1 MSSVWLVK
9 NTEGSRIAQ
18 HSSIVGGS
26 TAKRVISCPGSVA
39 LVQQMPPKPSSKYA
53 DEGTLLHNVIAEI
66 LTTDQA
72 PEDYLGMVYEGITLD
87 QDLIDAKLRPALDA
101 LNDIDPDKT
110 MEYAV
115 EQVVGFGDLL
125 PGVFGSADLIGRL
138 GDRAIVLDWK
148 FGSGVAVDV
157 EENAQ
162 AMFYAAAAMRTPE
175 TAWAFEGA
183 AEIECII
190 VQPPS
195 VKRWVTTFDRIAQF
209 ERELLIAVKAAQ
221 LPDAPLSSGDHCRWC
236 AAKPVCPVMTG
247 VVDRALKNKLH
258 AIDAAQIGV
267 YLKQA
272 ELLEA
277 WISGVNELAYQMLD
291 EGLSVPGYKLVPKR
305 STRKW
310 IDDEAA
316 LSALERLGLDAKEL
330 VETSVVSPAKAEKLL
345 KKQKI
350 ALPADLVV
358 SISTGN
364 TLTTEDDPRPAV
376 MQIGKQLAS
385 ALGKL
390 V

>member
-1 MSSVWLVK
+1 M
-9 NTEGSRIAQ
+9 AQ
-18 HSSIVGGS
+18 HSTIVGGS
-26 TAKRVISCPGSVA
+26 TAKRVMACPGSVK

-66 LTTDQA
+66 LTTDRT
-72 PEDYLGMVYEGITLD
+72 PESYLGTVYEGITLD

-101 LNDIDPDKT
+101 LNEIDPNKE

-115 EQVVGFGDLL
+115 EQVVGFDTAL

-162 AMFYAAAAMRTPE
+162 AMFYAAAAMRTPA
-175 TAWAFEGA
+175 TMWAFQGVT
-183 AEIECII
+183 EIECII

-195 VKRWVTTFDRIAQF
+195 VKRWVTYPSRIASF
-209 ERELLIAVKAAQ
+209 ERELVLAVRGAM
-221 LPDAPLSSGDHCRWC
+221 LSDAPLSSGDHCRWC
-236 AAKPVCPVMTG
+236 AAKPICPVMTG
-247 VVDRALKNKLH
+247 AVDRALKNKLH

-310 IDDEAA
+310 IDDEVA
-316 LSALERLGLDAKEL
+316 LSALERLGLTTEEL

-350 ALPADLVV
+350 PLPADLVV

-364 TLTTEDDPRPAV
+364 TLATEDDPRPAV

>member
-1 MSSVWLVK
+1 M
-9 NTEGSRIAQ
+9 AQ
-18 HSSIVGGS
+18 HSTIVGGS
-26 TAKRVISCPGSVA
+26 TAKRVISCPGSVK

-66 LTTDQA
+66 LTTDRR
-72 PEDYLGMVYEGITLD
+72 PESYLGTVYEGITLD

-101 LNDIDPDKT
+101 LDEIDPDKEMT
-110 MEYAV
+110 YAV
-115 EQVVGFGDLL
+115 EQVVGFDTAL

-138 GDRAIVLDWK
+138 GNRAIVLDWK

-183 AEIECII
+183 TEIECII
-190 VQPPS
+190 VQPPY
-195 VKRWVTTFDRIAQF
+195 VKRWLTTPARIASF
-209 ERELLIAVKAAQ
+209 ERELVLAVRGAM
-221 LPDAPLSSGDHCRWC
+221 LPDAPLASGDHCRWC
-236 AAKPVCPVMTG
+236 AAKPVCPLMTG
-247 VVDRALKNKLH
+247 AVDRALKNKLH

-310 IDDEAA
+310 IDDEVA
-316 LSALERLGLDAKEL
+316 LSALERLGLTTEEL
-330 VETSVVSPAKAEKLL
+330 VETTVVSPAKAEKLL
-345 KKQKI
+345 KKQKVP
-350 ALPADLVV
+350 LPADLVV
-358 SISTGN
+358 AISTGN
-364 TLTTEDDPRPAV
+364 TLATEDDPRPAV
-376 MQIGKQLAS
+376 VQIGKQLAA

-390 V
+390 I

>member
-1 MSSVWLVK
+1 M
-9 NTEGSRIAQ
+9 AQ
-18 HSSIVGGS
+18 HSTIVGGS
-26 TAKRVISCPGSVA
+26 TAKRVMACPGSVK

-66 LTTDQA
+66 LTTDRT
-72 PEDYLGMVYEGITLD
+72 PESYLGTVYEGITLD

-101 LNDIDPDKT
+101 LNEIDPNKE

-115 EQVVGFGDLL
+115 EQVVGFDTAL

-138 GDRAIVLDWK
+138 GNRAIVLDWK

-162 AMFYAAAAMRTPE
+162 AMFYAAAAMRTPA
-175 TAWAFEGA
+175 TMWAFQGVT
-183 AEIECII
+183 EIECII

-195 VKRWVTTFDRIAQF
+195 VKRWVTYPSRIASF
-209 ERELLIAVKAAQ
+209 ERELVLAVRGAM
-221 LPDAPLSSGDHCRWC
+221 LSDAPLSSGDHCRWC
-236 AAKPVCPVMTG
+236 AAKPICPVMTG
-247 VVDRALKNKLH
+247 AVDRALKNKLH

-310 IDDEAA
+310 IDDDKA
-316 LSALERLGLDAKEL
+316 LAALERLGLTTEEL
-330 VETSVVSPAKAEKLL
+330 VETTVVSPAKAEKLL

-364 TLTTEDDPRPAV
+364 TLATEDDPRPAV

>member
-1 MSSVWLVK
+1 M
-9 NTEGSRIAQ
+9 AQ
-18 HSSIVGGS
+18 HSTIVGGS
-26 TAKRVISCPGSVA
+26 TAKRVMACPGSVK

-53 DEGTLLHNVIAEI
+53 DEGTLLHDVIADI
-66 LTTDQA
+66 LTTDRR
-72 PEDYLGMVYEGITLD
+72 PESYLGTVYEDITLD
-87 QDLIDAKLRPALDA
+87 LDLFDTKLRPALDA
-101 LNDIDPDKT
+101 LNEIDPNKE

-115 EQVVGFGDLL
+115 EQVVGFDTAL

-162 AMFYAAAAMRTPE
+162 AMFYAAAAMRTPA
-175 TAWAFEGA
+175 TMWAFQDA
-183 AEIECII
+183 TEIECII
-190 VQPPS
+190 VQPPY
-195 VKRWVTTFDRIAQF
+195 VKRWVTTPARIASF
-209 ERELLIAVKAAQ
+209 ERELVLAVRGAM
-221 LPDAPLSSGDHCRWC
+221 LPDAPLASGDHCRWC
-236 AAKPVCPVMTG
+236 AAKPVCPLMTG
-247 VVDRALKNKLH
+247 AVDRALKNKLH

-305 STRKW
+305 GTRKW
-310 IDDEAA
+310 IDDEVA
-316 LSALERLGLDAKEL
+316 LSALERLGLDKQEL
-330 VETSVVSPAKAEKLL
+330 VETTVVSPAKAEKLL

-350 ALPADLVV
+350 ALPATLVV
-358 SISTGN
+358 AISTGN
-364 TLTTEDDPRPAV
+364 TLATEDDPRPAV
-376 MQIGKQLAS
+376 VQIGKQLAS

>member
-1 MSSVWLVK
+1 M
-9 NTEGSRIAQ
+9 AQ

-66 LTTDQA
+66 LTTDRT
-72 PEDYLGMVYEGITLD
+72 PESYLGTVYEGITLD

-138 GDRAIVLDWK
+138 GNRAIVLDWK

-162 AMFYAAAAMRTPE
+162 AMFYAAAAMRTE
-175 TAWAFEGA
+175 ATAWAFEGA
-183 AEIECII
+183 TEIECII

-209 ERELLIAVKAAQ
+209 ERELLIAVKTAQ

-247 VVDRALKNKLH
+247 AVDRALKNKLH

-310 IDDEAA
+310 VDDDK
-316 LSALERLGLDAKEL
+316 ALEALEALGWPTREL
-330 VETSVVSPAKAEKLL
+330 VETTVISPAKAEKLL
-345 KKQKI
+345 KKQKVP
-350 ALPADLVV
+350 LPADLVV

-364 TLTTEDDPRPAV
+364 TLVTEDDPRPAV

>member
-1 MSSVWLVK
+1 M
-9 NTEGSRIAQ
+9 AQ
-18 HSSIVGGS
+18 HSTIVGGS
-26 TAKRVISCPGSVA
+26 TAKRVMACPGSVK

-66 LTTDQA
+66 LTTDRT
-72 PEDYLGMVYEGITLD
+72 PESYLGTVYEGITLD

-101 LNDIDPDKT
+101 LNEIDPNKE

-115 EQVVGFGDLL
+115 EQVVGFDTAL

-138 GDRAIVLDWK
+138 GNRAIVLDWK

-162 AMFYAAAAMRTPE
+162 AMFYAAAAMRTPA
-175 TAWAFEGA
+175 TMWAFQGVT
-183 AEIECII
+183 EIECII

-195 VKRWVTTFDRIAQF
+195 VKRWVTYPSRIASF
-209 ERELLIAVKAAQ
+209 ERELVLAVRGAM
-221 LPDAPLSSGDHCRWC
+221 LSDAPLSSGDHCRWC

-247 VVDRALKNKLH
+247 AVDRALKNKLH

-310 IDDEAA
+310 IDDEVA

-330 VETSVVSPAKAEKLL
+330 VETTVVSPAKAEKLL

-364 TLTTEDDPRPAV
+364 TLATEDDPRPAV

>member
-1 MSSVWLVK
+1 M
-9 NTEGSRIAQ
+9 AQ
-18 HSSIVGGS
+18 HSTIVGGS
-26 TAKRVISCPGSVA
+26 TAKRVMACPGSVK
-39 LVQQMPPKPSSKYA
+39 LVQQMPEKPSSKYA

-66 LTTDQA
+66 LTTDRT
-72 PEDYLGMVYEGITLD
+72 PESYLGTVYEGITLD
-87 QDLIDAKLRPALDA
+87 QDLFDTKLRPALDA
-101 LNDIDPDKT
+101 LDEIDPDKEMT
-110 MEYAV
+110 YAV
-115 EQVVGFGDLL
+115 EQVVGFDTAL
-125 PGVFGSADLIGRL
+125 PGVFGSADLIGRR

-183 AEIECII
+183 TEIECII

-209 ERELLIAVKAAQ
+209 ERELLIAVKTAQ
-221 LPDAPLSSGDHCRWC
+221 LPDAPLASGDHCRWC
-236 AAKPVCPVMTG
+236 AAKPTCPLMTG
-247 VVDRALKNKLH
+247 AVDRALKNKLH

-305 STRKW
+305 ATRKW
-310 IDDEAA
+310 IDDEVA
-316 LSALERLGLDAKEL
+316 LQALERLGLTTQEL
-330 VETSVVSPAKAEKLL
+330 VETTVVSPAKAEKLL

-364 TLTTEDDPRPAV
+364 TLATEDDPRPAV
-376 MQIGKQLAS
+376 VQIGQQLAA

>member
-1 MSSVWLVK
+1 M
-9 NTEGSRIAQ
+9 AQ
-18 HSSIVGGS
+18 HSTIVGGS
-26 TAKRVISCPGSVA
+26 TAKRVISCPGSVK

-66 LTTDQA
+66 LTTDRR
-72 PEDYLGMVYEGITLD
+72 PESYLGTVYEGITLD

-101 LNDIDPDKT
+101 LDEIDPDKEMT
-110 MEYAV
+110 YAV
-115 EQVVGFGDLL
+115 EQVVGFDTAL

-138 GDRAIVLDWK
+138 GNRAIVLDWK

-183 AEIECII
+183 TEIECII
-190 VQPPS
+190 VQPPY
-195 VKRWVTTFDRIAQF
+195 VKRWLTTPARIASF
-209 ERELLIAVKAAQ
+209 ERELVLAVRGAM
-221 LPDAPLSSGDHCRWC
+221 LPDAPLASGDHCRWC
-236 AAKPVCPVMTG
+236 AAKPVCPLMTG
-247 VVDRALKNKLH
+247 AVDRALKNKLH

-310 IDDEAA
+310 IDDEVA
-316 LSALERLGLDAKEL
+316 LSALERLGLTTEEL
-330 VETSVVSPAKAEKLL
+330 VETTVVSPAKAEKLL
-345 KKQKI
+345 KKQKLP
-350 ALPADLVV
+350 LPADLVV

-364 TLTTEDDPRPAV
+364 TLATEDDPRPAV
-376 MQIGKQLAS
+376 VQIGKQLAA

>member
-1 MSSVWLVK
+1 M
-9 NTEGSRIAQ
+9 AQ

-26 TAKRVISCPGSVA
+26 TAKRVMACPGSVK

-66 LTTDQA
+66 LTTDRT
-72 PEDYLGMVYEGITLD
+72 PESYLGTVYEGITLD

-101 LNDIDPDKT
+101 LNEIDPNKE

-115 EQVVGFGDLL
+115 EQVVGFDTAL

-138 GDRAIVLDWK
+138 GNRAIVLDWK

-162 AMFYAAAAMRTPE
+162 AMFYAAAAMRTPA
-175 TAWAFEGA
+175 TMWAFQGVT
-183 AEIECII
+183 EIECII

-195 VKRWVTTFDRIAQF
+195 VKRWVTYPSRIASF
-209 ERELLIAVKAAQ
+209 ERELVLAVRGAM
-221 LPDAPLSSGDHCRWC
+221 LSDAPLSSGDHCRWC
-236 AAKPVCPVMTG
+236 AAKPICPVMTG
-247 VVDRALKNKLH
+247 AVDRALKNKLH

-310 IDDEAA
+310 IDDDK
-316 LSALERLGLDAKEL
+316 ALEALEALGWPTREL
-330 VETSVVSPAKAEKLL
+330 VEMTVISPAKAEKLL

-364 TLTTEDDPRPAV
+364 TLVTEDDPRPAV

>member
-1 MSSVWLVK
+1 M
-9 NTEGSRIAQ
+9 AQ
-18 HSSIVGGS
+18 HSTIVGGS
-26 TAKRVISCPGSVA
+26 TAKRVMACPGSVK
-39 LVQQMPPKPSSKYA
+39 LVQQMPEKPSSKYA
-53 DEGTLLHNVIAEI
+53 DEGTLLHNIIAEI
-66 LTTDQA
+66 LTTDRT
-72 PEDYLGMVYEGITLD
+72 PESYLGTVYEGITLT

-101 LNDIDPDKT
+101 LNEIDPNKE

-115 EQVVGFGDLL
+115 EQIVGFDTAL

-138 GDRAIVLDWK
+138 GNRAIILDWK

-162 AMFYAAAAMRTPE
+162 AMFYAAAAMRTPA
-175 TAWAFEGA
+175 TMWAFQGVT
-183 AEIECII
+183 EIECII

-195 VKRWVTTFDRIAQF
+195 VKRWVTHVSRIASF
-209 ERELLIAVKAAQ
+209 ERELFIAVKTSQ
-221 LPDAPLSSGDHCRWC
+221 LPDAALSSGDHCRWC

-247 VVDRALKNKLH
+247 AVDRALKNKLH

-310 IDDEAA
+310 IDDELALAA
-316 LSALERLGLDAKEL
+316 LECLGFDTKEL
-330 VETSVVSPAKAEKLL
+330 VETSVLSPAKAEKLL

-364 TLTTEDDPRPAV
+364 TLVTEDDPRPAV
-376 MQIGKQLAS
+376 SQIGKQLAS

>member
-1 MSSVWLVK
+1 M
-9 NTEGSRIAQ
+9 AQ
-18 HSSIVGGS
+18 HSTIVGGS
-26 TAKRVISCPGSVA
+26 TAKRVIACPGSVK

-66 LTTDQA
+66 LTTDRT
-72 PEDYLGMVYEGITLD
+72 PESYLGTVYEGITLD
-87 QDLIDAKLRPALDA
+87 QDLFDTKLRPALDA
-101 LNDIDPDKT
+101 LDEIDPDKEMT
-110 MEYAV
+110 YAV
-115 EQVVGFGDLL
+115 EQVVGFDTAL

-138 GDRAIVLDWK
+138 GNRAIVLDWK

-162 AMFYAAAAMRTPE
+162 AMFYAAAAMRTE
-175 TAWAFEGA
+175 TTAWAFEGA
-183 AEIECII
+183 TEIECII
-190 VQPPS
+190 VQSPS

-209 ERELLIAVKAAQ
+209 ERELLIAVKTAQ
-221 LPDAPLSSGDHCRWC
+221 LPDAPLASGDHCRWC
-236 AAKPVCPVMTG
+236 AAKPVCPLMTG
-247 VVDRALKNKLH
+247 AVDRALKNKLH

-305 STRKW
+305 GTRKW
-310 IDDEAA
+310 IDDEVA
-316 LSALERLGLDAKEL
+316 LQALERLGLDKQEL
-330 VETSVVSPAKAEKLL
+330 VETTVVSPAKAEKLL

-350 ALPADLVV
+350 ALPATLVV
-358 SISTGN
+358 AISTGN
-364 TLTTEDDPRPAV
+364 TLATEDDPRPAV
-376 MQIGKQLAS
+376 VQIGKQLAA

>member
-1 MSSVWLVK
+1 M
-9 NTEGSRIAQ
+9 AQ
-18 HSSIVGGS
+18 HSTIVGGS
-26 TAKRVISCPGSVA
+26 TAKRVMACPGSVK
-39 LVQQMPPKPSSKYA
+39 LVQQMPEKPSSKYA

-66 LTTDQA
+66 LTTDRT
-72 PEDYLGMVYEGITLD
+72 PESYLGTVYEGITLD

-101 LNDIDPDKT
+101 LDEIDPDKE

-115 EQVVGFGDLL
+115 EQVVGFGTAL

-162 AMFYAAAAMRTPE
+162 AMFYAAAAMRTPA
-175 TAWAFEGA
+175 TMWAFEGA
-183 AEIECII
+183 TEIECII

-209 ERELLIAVKAAQ
+209 ERELLIAVKTAQ
-221 LPDAPLSSGDHCRWC
+221 LPDAPLASGDHCRWC
-236 AAKPVCPVMTG
+236 AAKPTCPVMTG
-247 VVDRALKNKLH
+247 AVDRALKNKLH

-310 IDDEAA
+310 IDDEVA

-330 VETSVVSPAKAEKLL
+330 VETTVVSPAKAEKLL
-345 KKQKI
+345 KKQKLP
-350 ALPADLVV
+350 LPADLVV

-364 TLTTEDDPRPAV
+364 TLATEDDPRPAV
-376 MQIGKQLAS
+376 VQIGKQLAA

>member
-1 MSSVWLVK
+1 M
-9 NTEGSRIAQ
+9 AQ

-66 LTTDQA
+66 LTTDRT
-72 PEDYLGMVYEGITLD
+72 PESYLGTVYEGITLD

-110 MEYAV
+110 MDYMV
-115 EQVVGFGDLL
+115 EQVVGFGDRL

-162 AMFYAAAAMRTPE
+162 AMFYAAAAMRTE
-175 TAWAFEGA
+175 ATAWAFEGA
-183 AEIECII
+183 TEIECII

-195 VKRWVTTFDRIAQF
+195 VKRWVTPFDRIAQF
-209 ERELLIAVKAAQ
+209 ERELLIAVKTAQ
-221 LPDAPLSSGDHCRWC
+221 LPDAPLSFGDHCRWC

-247 VVDRALKNKLH
+247 AVDRALKNKLH
-258 AIDAAQIGV
+258 AIDAAQIAV

-310 IDDEAA
+310 IDDDK
-316 LSALERLGLDAKEL
+316 ALEALEGLGLDAKEL

-364 TLTTEDDPRPAV
+364 TLATEDDPRPAV

>member
-1 MSSVWLVK
+1 M
-9 NTEGSRIAQ
+9 AQ

-66 LTTDQA
+66 LTTDRT
-72 PEDYLGMVYEGITLD
+72 PESYLGTVYEGITLD

-101 LNDIDPDKT
+101 LNDIDPNKE

-115 EQVVGFGDLL
+115 EQVVGFDTAL

-138 GDRAIVLDWK
+138 GNRAIVLDWK

-162 AMFYAAAAMRTPE
+162 AMFYAAAAMRTPA
-175 TAWAFEGA
+175 TMWAFQGVT
-183 AEIECII
+183 EIECII

-195 VKRWVTTFDRIAQF
+195 VKRWVTHVSRIASF
-209 ERELLIAVKAAQ
+209 ERELFIAVKTSQ
-221 LPDAPLSSGDHCRWC
+221 LPDAALSSGDHCRWC

-247 VVDRALKNKLH
+247 AVDRALKNKLH

-310 IDDEAA
+310 IDDDK
-316 LSALERLGLDAKEL
+316 ALEALEALGWPTREL
-330 VETSVVSPAKAEKLL
+330 VETTVISPAKAEKLL
-345 KKQKI
+345 KKQKVP
-350 ALPADLVV
+350 LPADLVV

-364 TLTTEDDPRPAV
+364 TLVTEDDPRPAV

>member
-1 MSSVWLVK
+1 M
-9 NTEGSRIAQ
+9 AQ

-26 TAKRVISCPGSVA
+26 TAKRVIACPGSVA

-53 DEGTLLHNVIAEI
+53 DEGTLLHNIIAEI
-66 LTTDQA
+66 LTTDRT
-72 PEDYLGMVYEGITLD
+72 PESYLGTVYEGITLD

-101 LNDIDPDKT
+101 LDAIDPDKT
-110 MEYAV
+110 MEFAV
-115 EQVVGFGDLL
+115 EQVVGFDTAL

-162 AMFYAAAAMRTPE
+162 AMFYAAAAMRTPS
-175 TAWAFEGA
+175 TMWAFQGA
-183 AEIECII
+183 TEIECII
-190 VQPPS
+190 VQPPN
-195 VKRWVTTFDRIAQF
+195 VKRWVTTPARINSF
-209 ERELLIAVKAAQ
+209 ERELQIAVWAAQ

-247 VVDRALKNKLH
+247 AVDRALKNKLH

-310 IDDEAA
+310 IDDDVA
-316 LSALERLGLDAKEL
+316 LSALARLGLDEKEL

-350 ALPADLVV
+350 PLPADLVV

-364 TLTTEDDPRPAV
+364 TLATEDDPRPAV
-376 MQIGKQLAS
+376 LQIGKQLAS

>member
-1 MSSVWLVK
+1 M
-9 NTEGSRIAQ
+9 AQ

-66 LTTDQA
+66 LTTDRT
-72 PEDYLGMVYEGITLD
+72 PESYLGTVYEGITLN

-138 GDRAIVLDWK
+138 GNRAIVLDWK

-162 AMFYAAAAMRTPE
+162 AMFYAAAAMRTE
-175 TAWAFEGA
+175 ATAWAFEGA
-183 AEIECII
+183 TEIECII

-209 ERELLIAVKAAQ
+209 ERELLIAVKTAQ

-247 VVDRALKNKLH
+247 AVDRALKNKLH

-310 IDDEAA
+310 VDDDK
-316 LSALERLGLDAKEL
+316 ALEALEGLGLDTKEL

-364 TLTTEDDPRPAV
+364 TLVTEDDPRPAV

>member
-1 MSSVWLVK
+1 M
-9 NTEGSRIAQ
+9 AQ

-66 LTTDQA
+66 LTTDRT
-72 PEDYLGMVYEGITLD
+72 PESYLGTVYEGITLD

-125 PGVFGSADLIGRL
+125 PGVFGSADLIGRR

-183 AEIECII
+183 TEIECII

-209 ERELLIAVKAAQ
+209 ERELLIAVKTAQ

-247 VVDRALKNKLH
+247 AVDRALKNKLH

-310 IDDEAA
+310 IDDEVA
-316 LSALERLGLDAKEL
+316 LSALERLGLTTQEL

-345 KKQKI
+345 KKQKVP
-350 ALPADLVV
+350 LPADLVV

-364 TLTTEDDPRPAV
+364 TLVTEDDPRPAV

>member
-1 MSSVWLVK
+1 MPRLGRARPADA
-9 NTEGSRIAQ
+9 E
-18 HSSIVGGS
+18 
-26 TAKRVISCPGSVA
+26 RVIACPGSVA

-53 DEGTLLHNVIAEI
+53 DEGTLLHNIIAEI
-66 LTTDQA
+66 LTTDRT
-72 PEDYLGMVYEGITLD
+72 PESYLGTVYEGITLD

-101 LNDIDPDKT
+101 LDAIDPDKT
-110 MEYAV
+110 MEFAV
-115 EQVVGFGDLL
+115 EQVVGFDTAL

-148 FGSGVAVDV
+148 FGSGVVVDV

-162 AMFYAAAAMRTPE
+162 AMFYAAAAMRTRD
-175 TAWAFEGA
+175 TRWAFEGA
-183 AEIECII
+183 TEIECII

-209 ERELLIAVKAAQ
+209 ERELLIAVKTAQ
-221 LPDAPLSSGDHCRWC
+221 LPDAALSSGDHCRWC

-247 VVDRALKNKLH
+247 AVDRALKNKLH

-291 EGLSVPGYKLVPKR
+291 EGLPVPGYKLVPKR

-310 IDDEAA
+310 IDDEVA

-350 ALPADLVV
+350 PLPADLVV

-364 TLTTEDDPRPAV
+364 TLATEDDPRPAV

>member
-1 MSSVWLVK
+1 M
-9 NTEGSRIAQ
+9 AQ

-26 TAKRVISCPGSVA
+26 TAKRVMACPGSVK
-39 LVQQMPPKPSSKYA
+39 LVQQMPEKPSSKYA

-66 LTTDQA
+66 LTTDRT
-72 PEDYLGMVYEGITLD
+72 PESYLGTVYEGITLD

-101 LNDIDPDKT
+101 LNEIDPNKE

-115 EQVVGFGDLL
+115 EQVVGFDTAL

-138 GDRAIVLDWK
+138 GNRAIVLDWK

-162 AMFYAAAAMRTPE
+162 AMFYAAAAMRTPA
-175 TAWAFEGA
+175 TMWAFQGVT
-183 AEIECII
+183 EIECII
-190 VQPPS
+190 VQPPY
-195 VKRWVTTFDRIAQF
+195 VKRWVTYPSRIASF
-209 ERELLIAVKAAQ
+209 ERELVLAVRGAM
-221 LPDAPLSSGDHCRWC
+221 LSDAPLSSGDHCRWC
-236 AAKPVCPVMTG
+236 AAKPICPVMTG
-247 VVDRALKNKLH
+247 AVDRALKNKLH

-310 IDDEAA
+310 IDDEVA

-330 VETSVVSPAKAEKLL
+330 VETTVVSPAKAEKLL

-364 TLTTEDDPRPAV
+364 TLATEDDPRPAV
-376 MQIGKQLAS
+376 MQIGKQLAA

>member
-1 MSSVWLVK
+1 M
-9 NTEGSRIAQ
+9 AQ

-66 LTTDQA
+66 LTTDRT
-72 PEDYLGMVYEGITLD
+72 PESYLGTVYEGITLD

-110 MEYAV
+110 MDYMV

-138 GDRAIVLDWK
+138 GNRAIVLDWK

-183 AEIECII
+183 TEIECII

-195 VKRWVTTFDRIAQF
+195 VKRWVATFDRIAQF
-209 ERELLIAVKAAQ
+209 ERELLIAVKTAQ

-247 VVDRALKNKLH
+247 AVDRALKNKLH

-310 IDDEAA
+310 IDDEVA
-316 LSALERLGLDAKEL
+316 LQALERLGLDKQEL
-330 VETSVVSPAKAEKLL
+330 VETTVVSPAKAEKLL

-364 TLTTEDDPRPAV
+364 TLVTEDDPRPAV
-376 MQIGKQLAS
+376 MQIGKQLAA

>member
-1 MSSVWLVK
+1 M
-9 NTEGSRIAQ
+9 AQ

-66 LTTDQA
+66 LTTDRT
-72 PEDYLGMVYEGITLD
+72 PKSYLGTVYEGVTLD

-125 PGVFGSADLIGRL
+125 PGVFGSADLIGRR

-183 AEIECII
+183 TEIECII

-195 VKRWVTTFDRIAQF
+195 VKRWVTTFDRIVQF
-209 ERELLIAVKAAQ
+209 ERELLIAVKTAQ
-221 LPDAPLSSGDHCRWC
+221 LPNAPLSSGDHCRWC

-247 VVDRALKNKLH
+247 AVDRALKNKLH

-310 IDDEAA
+310 IDDDKA
-316 LSALERLGLDAKEL
+316 LEALERLGLDAKEL

-358 SISTGN
+358 SVSTGN
-364 TLTTEDDPRPAV
+364 TLVPEDDPRPAV

>member
-1 MSSVWLVK
+1 M
-9 NTEGSRIAQ
+9 AQ
-18 HSSIVGGS
+18 HSTIVGGS
-26 TAKRVISCPGSVA
+26 TAKRVMACPGSVK
-39 LVQQMPPKPSSKYA
+39 LVQQMPEKPSSKYA

-66 LTTDQA
+66 LTTDRT
-72 PEDYLGMVYEGITLD
+72 PESYLGTVYEGITLD

-101 LNDIDPDKT
+101 LNEIDPNKE

-115 EQVVGFGDLL
+115 EQVVGFDTAL

-138 GDRAIVLDWK
+138 GNRAIVLDWK

-162 AMFYAAAAMRTPE
+162 AMFYAAAAMRTPA
-175 TAWAFEGA
+175 TMWAFQGVT
-183 AEIECII
+183 EIECII

-195 VKRWVTTFDRIAQF
+195 VKRWVTYPSRIASF
-209 ERELLIAVKAAQ
+209 ERELVLAVRGAM
-221 LPDAPLSSGDHCRWC
+221 LSDAPLSSGDHCRWC
-236 AAKPVCPVMTG
+236 AAKPICPVMTG
-247 VVDRALKNKLH
+247 AVDRALKNKLH

-310 IDDEAA
+310 IDDEVA

-330 VETSVVSPAKAEKLL
+330 VETTVVSPAKAEKLL
-345 KKQKI
+345 KKQKLP
-350 ALPADLVV
+350 LPADLVV

-364 TLTTEDDPRPAV
+364 TLATEDDPRPAV

-385 ALGKL
+385 VLGKL

>member
-1 MSSVWLVK
+1 M
-9 NTEGSRIAQ
+9 TQ

-26 TAKRVISCPGSVA
+26 TAKRVMACPGSVK

-66 LTTDQA
+66 LTTDRT
-72 PEDYLGMVYEGITLD
+72 PESYLGTVYEGITLD

-101 LNDIDPDKT
+101 LNEIDPNKE

-115 EQVVGFGDLL
+115 EQVVGFDTAL

-138 GDRAIVLDWK
+138 GNRAIVLDWK

-162 AMFYAAAAMRTPE
+162 AMFYAAAAMRTPA
-175 TAWAFEGA
+175 TMWAFQGVT
-183 AEIECII
+183 EIECII
-190 VQPPS
+190 VQPPY
-195 VKRWVTTFDRIAQF
+195 VKRWVTTRARIASF
-209 ERELLIAVKAAQ
+209 ERELVLAVRGAM
-221 LPDAPLSSGDHCRWC
+221 LSDAPLSSGDHCRWC

-247 VVDRALKNKLH
+247 AVDRALKNKLH
-258 AIDAAQIGV
+258 AIDAGRIGE
-267 YLKQA
+267 YLKMA

-310 IDDEAA
+310 IDDEVA
-316 LSALERLGLDAKEL
+316 LSALERLGLTTEEL
-330 VETSVVSPAKAEKLL
+330 VETTVVSPAKAEKLL
-345 KKQKI
+345 KKQKLP
-350 ALPADLVV
+350 LPADLVV

-364 TLTTEDDPRPAV
+364 TLATEDDPRPAV

>member
-1 MSSVWLVK
+1 
-9 NTEGSRIAQ
+9 
-18 HSSIVGGS
+18 
-26 TAKRVISCPGSVA
+26 
-39 LVQQMPPKPSSKYA
+39 
-53 DEGTLLHNVIAEI
+53 
-66 LTTDQA
+66 
-72 PEDYLGMVYEGITLD
+72 
-87 QDLIDAKLRPALDA
+87 
-101 LNDIDPDKT
+101 
-110 MEYAV
+110 
-115 EQVVGFGDLL
+115 
-125 PGVFGSADLIGRL
+125 
-138 GDRAIVLDWK
+138 
-148 FGSGVAVDV
+148 V

-183 AEIECII
+183 TEIECII

-209 ERELLIAVKAAQ
+209 ERELLIAVKTAQ

-247 VVDRALKNKLH
+247 AVDRALKNKLH

-310 IDDEAA
+310 IDDEVA
-316 LSALERLGLDAKEL
+316 LSALERLGLTTQEL

-350 ALPADLVV
+350 ALPANLVV

-364 TLTTEDDPRPAV
+364 TLVTEDDPRPAV
-376 MQIGKQLAS
+376 SQIGKQLAA